1 MRSNAEN
8 SWEEVI
14 ANGCGSD
21 HTIYVT
27 VLDGAGRPLDGVLV
41 GDTYNN
47 VRAASG
53 SAGVGK
59 LEIELWSNTMVLE
72 VKRDIGSD
80 ETYTSEQTRPLS
92 AKDEDI
98 PTEWLFEGGYC
109 ASMEECAL
117 RQQTNGLCRGHYS
130 YDVTFQRTW

>member
-27 VLDGAGRPLDGVLV
+27 VVDAAGTPLNGVLV
-41 GDTYNN
+41 SDTYDN
-47 VRAASG
+47 VRAVSG
-53 SAGVGK
+53 AAGLGK
-59 LEIELWSNTMVLE
+59 LEVELWSNTMSLTVKQVLDGE
-72 VKRDIGSD
+72 AA
-80 ETYTSEQTRPLS
+80 TSEQTLPLS
-92 AKDEDI
+92 TRDEDI
-98 PTEWLFEGGYC
+98 PAQWLFEGGYC
-109 ASMEECAL
+109 PSVAECEL

-130 YDVTFQRTW
+130 YDVVFQRTW